1 MQPLPRLSKTVFFTD
16 IYSVALSVYV
26 YQILSN
32 SDHIWIVKITSKHII
47 YRRPCT
53 QMTVFNYKLDCSS
66 SLHIFS
72 PAKTLYEMRIHVSQ
86 VC

>member
-1 MQPLPRLSKTVFFTD
+1 MFVID

-26 YQILSN
+26 YQILGN
-32 SDHIWIVKITSKHII
+32 SDHIWIVKITLKH
-47 YRRPCT
+47 RRPCT

-72 PAKTLYEMRIHVSQ
+72 PAKTLYEVRIVSGKSW
-86 VC
+86 VCLVGL